1 MSASINTQLVNS
13 LAQVILALKPEE
25 QELLSQTVQSL
36 KTNSVQAPQRDLGHF
51 FQALN
56 ELSPDDNQPTLEE
69 ISAEVKTV
77 RQALWTKS

>member
-13 LAQVILALKPEE
+13 LAQIILALKPAE

-36 KTNSVQAPQRDLGHF
+36 KTASVQAPQRDLNHF
-51 FQALN
+51 FQALD
-56 ELSPDDNQPTLEE
+56 ELSSEANQPTLEE

-77 RQALWTKS
+77 RQALWAES